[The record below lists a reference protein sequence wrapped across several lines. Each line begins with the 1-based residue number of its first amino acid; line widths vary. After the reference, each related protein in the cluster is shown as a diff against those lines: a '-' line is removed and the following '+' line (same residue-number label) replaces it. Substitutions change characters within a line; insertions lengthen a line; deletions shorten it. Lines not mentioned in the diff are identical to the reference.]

1 MTDDIF
7 DQAERMKVA
16 GNIRPSGAARRAA
29 AAPTV
34 GEQIAAQKA
43 RISAVHER
51 QTLRAVRG
59 QANREEFK
67 ERHPVLTGAGRM
79 VHAGIGRVG
88 AAISSYKGPKGSV
101 AQKQVVRATTHQE
114 GRPQPTFA
122 QRDAPGIFDD
132 VGPRGG
138 LFDRPSGGPGIFG
151 RSGAGLFD
159 RRPRR

>member
-67 ERHPVLTGAGRM
+67 ERHPILTGAGRV
-79 VHAGIGRVG
+79 VHSGVSRLGKAVSGFGG
-88 AAISSYKGPKGSV
+88 ANKQ
-101 AQKQVVRATTHQE
+101 AQNQVVSRTTHQE